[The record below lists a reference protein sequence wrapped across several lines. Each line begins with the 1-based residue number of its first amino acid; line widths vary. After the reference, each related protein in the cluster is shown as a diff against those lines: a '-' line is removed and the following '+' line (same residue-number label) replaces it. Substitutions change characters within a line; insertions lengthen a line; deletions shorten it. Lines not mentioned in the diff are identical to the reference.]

1 MQALMA
7 LLEGHG
13 NFVMDRVSGGRLEGA
28 PRMRRLLR
36 ERRQGTPV
44 NRVVQRAIGLDVKVR
59 QYDIGERFVA
69 RAVNQAGAGGF
80 ARVWERP
87 ENLPTLEEIGRPE
100 GWVERVATG

>member
-1 MQALMA
+1 
-7 LLEGHG
+7 
-13 NFVMDRVSGGRLEGA
+13 
-28 PRMRRLLR
+28 
-36 ERRQGTPV
+36 
-44 NRVVQRAIGLDVKVR
+44 
-59 QYDIGERFVA
+59 VA